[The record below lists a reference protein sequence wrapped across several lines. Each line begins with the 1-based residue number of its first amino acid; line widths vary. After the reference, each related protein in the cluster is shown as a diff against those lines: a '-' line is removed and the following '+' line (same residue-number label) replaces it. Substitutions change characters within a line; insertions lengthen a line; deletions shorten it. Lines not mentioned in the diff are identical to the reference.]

1 MTQPMKSIMM
11 AAALFAGSL
20 FVAETAALAQPAAST
35 AKQADTLGNIQTSIV
50 KTIGAEAKTVHVTSN
65 GSVLVVARVNSPMN
79 DTTHEGRNNEAKV
92 IAALAAKEIASEPK
106 FAKVSTIRVE
116 YSAHS
121 APGTKSKLVDSVD
134 FRKGPD
140 GVFDFHQT

>member
-1 MTQPMKSIMM
+1 MTPPMR
-11 AAALFAGSL
+11 G
-20 FVAETAALAQPAAST
+20 ETTRP
-35 AKQADTLGNIQTSIV
+35 
-50 KTIGAEAKTVHVTSN
+50 
-65 GSVLVVARVNSPMN
+65 
-79 DTTHEGRNNEAKV
+79 KV
-92 IAALAAKEIASEPK
+92 IAALAAKEIGSEPK

-121 APGTKSKLVDSVD
+121 APGKKSKLVDSVE

>member
-1 MTQPMKSIMM
+1 MTQHMKFMMM
-11 AAALFAGSL
+11 AAGLLASSL
-20 FVAETAALAQPAAST
+20 FVAEPAAQAQTATST
-35 AKQADTLGNIQTSIV
+35 AKHVDALGNIHTSIV
-50 KTIGAEAKTVHVTSN
+50 KTIGADAKTVHVTSN

-79 DTTHEGRNNEAKV
+79 GTTHEGRNNEAKM
-92 IAALAAKEIASEPK
+92 IATLAAKEIASEPK

-121 APGTKSKLVDSVD
+121 APAKSKLVDSVE

-140 GVFDFHQT
+140 GVFDFHET

>member
-1 MTQPMKSIMM
+1 MMM
-11 AAALFAGSL
+11 AAALLAGSL
-20 FVAETAALAQPAAST
+20 FVAEPAARAQPATST
-35 AKQADTLGNIQTSIV
+35 AKQVDTLGTIQTSIV
-50 KTIGAEAKTVHVTSN
+50 KTIGADTKTVHVTSN
-65 GSVLVVARVNSPMN
+65 GSILVVARVNSPMN

-92 IAALAAKEIASEPK
+92 IAALAAKEIGGEPK

-121 APGTKSKLVDSVD
+121 APGTKSKLVDSVE